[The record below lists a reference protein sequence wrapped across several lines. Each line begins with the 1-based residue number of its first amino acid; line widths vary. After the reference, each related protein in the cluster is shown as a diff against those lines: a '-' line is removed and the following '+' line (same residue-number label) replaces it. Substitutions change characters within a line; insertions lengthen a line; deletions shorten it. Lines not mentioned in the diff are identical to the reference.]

1 MDSLLVGG
9 LAKLNRILL
18 RGLQVQLCL
27 AFQIRQLR
35 AKPTQLL
42 FLLLQRNQKA
52 KSQKPQCECK
62 GVRIK
67 TQIQRG
73 SGDWE

>member
-1 MDSLLVGG
+1 MTTGANKAWEPHLVGG

-35 AKPTQLL
+35 AKPTQLR
-42 FLLLQRNQKA
+42 FLLLQRNQKPKAESRNVNA
-52 KSQKPQCECK
+52 K
-62 GVRIK
+62 G
-67 TQIQRG
+67 
-73 SGDWE
+73 